1 MFNIFKKK
9 NTSPKKFLKTDLH
22 SHLLPQLDDG
32 VESFSEA
39 LEIIKGLKS
48 LGYNKIITTPHV
60 MYDFYDNTPETILD
74 QLKSLQK
81 EIQEN
86 EIDIDLQASAEYYLD
101 ENLVEM
107 VSKKPEKLLTF
118 GDNYFLFETSF
129 MNEPFYLQ
137 EFIFEAKSKG
147 LNPIMA
153 HPERYAYIHSDFSK
167 IEDLINRGV
176 LMQVNINSFS
186 GYYSKEVKKT
196 AEKLVDK
203 GLVHFIG
210 SDCHNLKHFAVMQKS
225 VTEKY
230 YKKALDLPL
239 LNERL

>member
-1 MFNIFKKK
+1 
-9 NTSPKKFLKTDLH
+9 
-22 SHLLPQLDDG
+22 
-32 VESFSEA
+32 
-39 LEIIKGLKS
+39 
-48 LGYNKIITTPHV
+48 
-60 MYDFYDNTPETILD
+60 
-74 QLKSLQK
+74 
-81 EIQEN
+81 
-86 EIDIDLQASAEYYLD
+86 
-101 ENLVEM
+101 
-107 VSKKPEKLLTF
+107 
-118 GDNYFLFETSF
+118 

-186 GYYSKEVKKT
+186 GYYSKQVKKT
-196 AEKLVDK
+196 AEKIVDK
-203 GLVHFIG
+203 ELVHFIG
-210 SDCHNLKHFAVMQKS
+210 SDCHNLKHFEVMKKS